1 MCVSAQCLSG
11 VAKGAAG
18 GERRGAAGAAGG
30 AGRAAGRAAGDGGGL
45 SGGRRQVRHG
55 RRGAFLPL
63 PWSIGFSQLRL
74 HGQEDVSESAEA
86 EQGEEQEAEA
96 AAEAEGAEAEAVR
109 RVVARKGRP
118 FGGGKLDLKFN
129 KGDVLVVERQD
140 DDIWLY
146 GFVEAKPEAKG
157 RFPSNLVY
165 R

>member
-1 MCVSAQCLSG
+1 MELEGLRAEQQETEAVFLE
-11 VAKGAAG
+11 GAAKYDT
-18 GERRGAAGAAGG
+18 E
-30 AGRAAGRAAGDGGGL
+30 DDE
-45 SGGRRQVRHG
+45 VRFFVSVVNG
-55 RRGAFLPL
+55 FL
-63 PWSIGFSQLRL
+63 WYQLRL
-74 HGQEDVSESAEA
+74 HGQEDAAESAEA

-96 AAEAEGAEAEAVR
+96 AAAAEAEGAQAEAVR

>member
-1 MCVSAQCLSG
+1 MVNG
-11 VAKGAAG
+11 
-18 GERRGAAGAAGG
+18 
-30 AGRAAGRAAGDGGGL
+30 
-45 SGGRRQVRHG
+45 
-55 RRGAFLPL
+55 FL
-63 PWSIGFSQLRL
+63 WYQLRL
-74 HGQEDVSESAEA
+74 HGQEDAAESAEA
-86 EQGEEQEAEA
+86 EQGEEQEVEAAA
-96 AAEAEGAEAEAVR
+96 AAEAEAEGAQAEAVR